1 LPRAAA
7 PLFIKLFG
15 RRAPF
20 DANWPLITLNT
31 MTFVEE
37 EGKTTITAI
46 VAPESPTEEEIK
58 TFGAPQ
64 GMIREGFSGTFNQ
77 LAEYLTKI

>member
-1 LPRAAA
+1 
-7 PLFIKLFG
+7 
-15 RRAPF
+15 
-20 DANWPLITLNT
+20 

-58 TFGAPQ
+58 TFGTPQ